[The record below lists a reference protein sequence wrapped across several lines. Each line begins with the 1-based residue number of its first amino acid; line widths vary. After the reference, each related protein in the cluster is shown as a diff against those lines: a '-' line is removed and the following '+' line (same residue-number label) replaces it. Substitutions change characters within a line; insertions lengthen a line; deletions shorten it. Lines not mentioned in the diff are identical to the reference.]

1 MRPLL
6 TQNVEW
12 VEIPTDGTNSK
23 ILATFISFP
32 FHGAGMR
39 TCLVHGH
46 RLFTFSLW
54 RTAWLCFK
62 EILQV
67 KVLDTMGY
75 FYWGLVG
82 GNSHCS
88 LGDFLTVFPLLACPG
103 EFLAVDQT
111 CLGEFLSVVFVNG
124 SISSIYKFHVAFPLF
139 LQN

>member
-1 MRPLL
+1 MFLSIPLALLRLFIFLQIQNKYFSRVYSKFVLSLVRPLL

-12 VEIPTDGTNSK
+12 VEIPMDGTNSK

-67 KVLDTMGY
+67 KILDTMGY
-75 FYWGLVG
+75 FYRGLVG
-82 GNSHCS
+82 GNSHFS
-88 LGDFLTVFPLLACPG
+88 PGDFLTVFSLLTCPG
-103 EFLAVDQT
+103 DIFF
-111 CLGEFLSVVFVNG
+111 C
-124 SISSIYKFHVAFPLF
+124 
-139 LQN
+139 